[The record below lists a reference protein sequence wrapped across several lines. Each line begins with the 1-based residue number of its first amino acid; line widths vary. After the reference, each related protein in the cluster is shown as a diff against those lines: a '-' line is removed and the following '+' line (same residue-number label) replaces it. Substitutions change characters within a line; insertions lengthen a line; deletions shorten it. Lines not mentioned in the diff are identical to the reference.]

1 MSSELFRH
9 LSACSLML
17 VLFAVFPALFCLWE
31 VHLVSRR
38 ERRSHRRWVAAWLMA
53 TEAVE
58 KNLWGKIIGFWR
70 VIIIFFFILSFQM
83 CLFLHIAQFP
93 HSEE

>member
-1 MSSELFRH
+1 
-9 LSACSLML
+9 ML
-17 VLFAVFPALFCLWE
+17 VLFAVFPELFCLWE

-53 TEAVE
+53 TEAEE

-70 VIIIFFFILSFQM
+70 VIIIFFFSFSVSRCVYFCILLSFPT
-83 CLFLHIAQFP
+83 LK
-93 HSEE
+93 SDRR